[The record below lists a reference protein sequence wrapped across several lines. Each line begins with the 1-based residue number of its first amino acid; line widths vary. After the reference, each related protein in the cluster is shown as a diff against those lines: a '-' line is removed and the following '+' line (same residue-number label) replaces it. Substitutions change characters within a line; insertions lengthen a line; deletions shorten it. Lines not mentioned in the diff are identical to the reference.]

1 MKIWI
6 FRNEIQIENC
16 VPILYLLYRHSRIKK
31 DFKEIKGAEI
41 GQKSLV
47 SGTVFGEDRRHSP

>member
-1 MKIWI
+1 MKTGI

-16 VPILYLLYRHSRIKK
+16 VPILYFWHRHFRIKR
-31 DFKEIKGAEI
+31 DFKEMKGTKM

-47 SGTVFGEDRRHSP
+47 SGTIFW